1 MEDPQII
8 ELYWQR
14 SEAAIAETDEK
25 YGAYCR
31 SIAHSILRSRQ
42 DAEESVND
50 TWLAAWNSM
59 PPHRPNIL
67 SAFLGKITRRLS
79 IDRFRSLTAEKRGG
93 GQLPLAL
100 EELSD
105 CVPAGSDPAEAA
117 ELEALTAAINT
128 FLTTLPAT
136 ERHVFLCRYWY
147 LHTIPAIGERFGF
160 SESKVKSMLHRTRSK
175 LRDYLGKEGF

>member
-1 MEDPQII
+1 MEDHRII
-8 ELYWQR
+8 DLYWQR
-14 SEAAIAETDEK
+14 SETAITETASK

-31 SIAHSILRSRQ
+31 AIAHSILQSRE

-79 IDRFRSLTAEKRGG
+79 IDRFRALSADKRGG
-93 GQLPLAL
+93 GELPLAL
-100 EELSD
+100 DELRD
-105 CVPAGSDPAEAA
+105 CVPAGSDPAQSA
-117 ELEALTAAINT
+117 ELQELTAAVNR
-128 FLTTLPAT
+128 FLDGLPAT

-147 LHTIPAIGERFGF
+147 LHTIPAIAARFQF
-160 SESKVKSMLHRTRSK
+160 SESKVKSMLHRTRGK
-175 LRDYLGKEGF
+175 LRTYLAKEGF